1 MEDKENRNNLVKS
14 AFYSPGF
21 FLSVLVLCTEDGV
34 ITPSQNGLVACDLLC
49 RWQLSQSAP
58 RLSLQVILDSTGSLG
73 SRTAVQA

>member
-1 MEDKENRNNLVKS
+1 MEERVISEIDVRPD
-14 AFYSPGF
+14 ATPYMYS
-21 FLSVLVLCTEDGV
+21 VLCTEDGV

-58 RLSLQVILDSTGSLG
+58 RLSLQVILDSTGSSG